1 MLFFVNRFTKLHRNL
16 GQGSCLFL
24 HRFGIATFDGGLGFR
39 NSRFDFTL
47 QRGVN
52 FVTMFYKLLLGGVD
66 KAFGVVLGF
75 CRFTTLFIFF
85 GKGFGIADHLVN
97 IRI

>member
-1 MLFFVNRFTKLHRNL
+1 
-16 GQGSCLFL
+16 
-24 HRFGIATFDGGLGFR
+24 
-39 NSRFDFTL
+39 
-47 QRGVN
+47 
-52 FVTMFYKLLLGGVD
+52 MFYKLLLGGVD

-85 GKGFGIADHLVN
+85 GKGFGVADHLVN